1 MKKLLPLI
9 ILLLSSFLVACSK
22 DEAATNSKENIV
34 VTTTFINDMVS
45 VLENN
50 IEGYNVELLIPAG
63 EDPHVYEP
71 KASDLRKI
79 DQADYVLYHGL
90 NFEGRMADLLKEGTS
105 ITRNFETSHLTEMK
119 EGSETMT
126 DPHFWFD
133 IELYKQAF
141 TEVKEVLVKNNPSAQ
156 EQYEEN
162 YEAYIKELNELQVY
176 VENRIDEI
184 PQESRILI
192 TPHDAFGY
200 LALTQDIRVHAPQGF
215 STDGEVSN
223 QAIEETANIIVDNNI
238 KSIFLETTTN
248 PNQMKRLKEIVS
260 SKGQDVELVNNEDDK
275 LLSDSLAK
283 EGNVGDSYITMYKH
297 NIDTIVDNL
306 K

>member
-22 DEAATNSKENIV
+22 DEAAANSKENIV

-126 DPHFWFD
+126 DPHFWLD